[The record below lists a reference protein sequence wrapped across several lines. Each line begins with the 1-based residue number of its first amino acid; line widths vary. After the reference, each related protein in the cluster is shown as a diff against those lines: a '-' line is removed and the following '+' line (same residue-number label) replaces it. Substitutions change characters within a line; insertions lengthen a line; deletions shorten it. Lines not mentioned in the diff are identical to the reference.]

1 MTVRITREGPLN
13 RVLSVMLIALMLGA
27 CASHRANEAVE
38 TRTQLAADGDV
49 NPDLQGRPSPIV
61 VRVFQLRGDAEFS
74 KADFFTLYGHEKEVL
89 GPSLVGV
96 DEYVLHPGEKREA
109 RIGMLND
116 TRYVATIAAFRDISL
131 AKWRVLQLRPGRSIF
146 SKARI
151 SVGVSR
157 VAVSLSVKH

>member
-1 MTVRITREGPLN
+1 
-13 RVLSVMLIALMLGA
+13 MLFTLVLGA
-27 CASHRANEAVE
+27 CASHRENEAVE
-38 TRTQLAADGDV
+38 TRTQLAADWDE

-89 GPSLVGV
+89 GPSLLGV

-146 SKARI
+146 AKERI